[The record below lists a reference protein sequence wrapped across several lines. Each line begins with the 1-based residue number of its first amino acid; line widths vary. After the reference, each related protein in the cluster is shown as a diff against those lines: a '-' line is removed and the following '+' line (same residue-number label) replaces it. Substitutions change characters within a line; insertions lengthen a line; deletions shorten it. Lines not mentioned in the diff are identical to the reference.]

1 MLKLNILNLDN
12 FLETVNDCTG
22 PVYRLCPDGKKE
34 NFCRSFRIQDELRK
48 EYDAH
53 RAQLP
58 IQLEVP
64 VLSDYMHIVSYYAG
78 DC

>member
-22 PVYRLCPDGKKE
+22 PVYRLCTDGKKE
-34 NFCRSFRIQDELRK
+34 NFCRAFRIQDELRK

-58 IQLEVP
+58 IHLEGP
-64 VLSDYMHIVSYYAG
+64 VLSEYRIICSE
-78 DC
+78 